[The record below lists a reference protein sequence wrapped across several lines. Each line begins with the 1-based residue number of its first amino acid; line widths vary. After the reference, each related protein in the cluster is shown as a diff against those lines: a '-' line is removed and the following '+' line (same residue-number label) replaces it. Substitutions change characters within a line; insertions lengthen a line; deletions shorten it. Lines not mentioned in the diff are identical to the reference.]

1 MRTAVDLYC
10 GCGGMSL
17 GAEMGDP
24 SLKTVYGADHDA
36 HAIATFAKNHPSAVA
51 DCIDASQISAK
62 RILEQTGVDHVDYLL
77 TGPSCQ
83 GVSTMGVFFSDDPRN
98 LLMVHF
104 ARVLNEFQR
113 LRKLP
118 TNVVFENVPGLV
130 YGKNVNIVRDLFA
143 FLESLGYAVAA
154 DVVSV
159 ASLGVPQLRYRF
171 FLHATLEDRPIV
183 YPQPVFA
190 DHGVNDS
197 LPRYVNVRDA
207 LSDLYD
213 AVPSPDGSAV
223 KYGRGRV
230 SEYQRLL
237 RSSSGQVRN
246 HWVADTQSMN
256 IRRIA
261 SVPQGGSWKDIPAG
275 LLPARFHQ
283 VRMTDYHTLYGRL
296 HEDNPAYT
304 ISAAF
309 GNVTSGCY
317 THPLRDRALSVREGA
332 RLQGFPDDY
341 ELAGPKNSQYRQV
354 GNAVP
359 PLAMAALMRI
369 WTAGS
374 TIRAATTPPR
384 ITASFLRSGKRLPVL
399 APRFRGRAS
408 SQTHAKN
415 GYGSGTFW
423 PKGWGKTPKFLPAG
437 DRNYRKSTEPLKFRK
452 TAWRRK
458 RDESY
463 LDPYV
468 RIAADTR
475 INPLKA
481 SGRVVVLEPAEL
493 LSEAELRSA
502 RRSCSDQFLQSAAI
516 AAALIATLPA
526 NTCVVTD
533 FKYTAS
539 RLLSFL
545 RRCRGKVLPAKGV
558 IDVFAGR
565 EFADL
570 DSPSHE
576 GILVFRP
583 FLPLA
588 ASKGRRVSVAEGHDV
603 RTLTRRELLGSLR
616 KEHVDERNN
625 DGGPP
630 LGTREIRRLR
640 PRQRSRQTI

>member
-1 MRTAVDLYC
+1 MRTAIDLYC

-36 HAIATFAKNHPSAVA
+36 HAMATFARNHPSAVA

-62 RILEQTGVDHVDYLL
+62 RILKQTGVDHIDYLL

-104 ARVLNEFQR
+104 ARVLNEFKK

-118 TNVVFENVPGLV
+118 TNIVFENVPGLV

-171 FLHATLEDRPIV
+171 FLHATLEERPIV

-190 DHGVNDS
+190 DPGVNES

-207 LSDLYD
+207 LSDLYS
-213 AVPSPDGSAV
+213 APLSPDGSSV
-223 KYGRGRV
+223 KYGRGKV

-237 RSSSGQVRN
+237 RSATGHVCN
-246 HWVADTQSMN
+246 HWVADTQSVN
-256 IRRIA
+256 RQRIA
-261 SVPQGGSWKDIPAG
+261 SVPQGGSWKDIPAS

-317 THPLRDRALSVREGA
+317 THPLQDRALSVREGA

-341 ELAGPKNSQYRQV
+341 ELLGPKNSQYRQV

-369 WTAGS
+369 WTADS
-374 TIRAATTPPR
+374 KVHAATMPPR
-384 ITASFLRSGKRLPVL
+384 ITASFIQSGKRLPVL
-399 APRFRGRAS
+399 APRFRGRIS
-408 SQTHAKN
+408 SQAHAKT

-423 PKGWGKTPKFLPAG
+423 PKGWGKSPKFLPMG
-437 DRNYRKSTEPLKFRK
+437 DRNYRKSSEPLKFRK
-452 TAWRRK
+452 TAWRKK

-468 RIAADTR
+468 RIAADMR
-475 INPLKA
+475 LDNAKLQ
-481 SGRVVVLEPAEL
+481 GRVFVLEPSQL
-493 LSEAELRSA
+493 LSEDETRTTT
-502 RRSCSDQFLQSAAI
+502 RNCSDQFLQSAAI
-516 AAALIATLPA
+516 AAALIARLPA
-526 NTCVVTD
+526 PACVLTD

-539 RLLSFL
+539 RLKSFL
-545 RRCRGKVLPAKGV
+545 RRCRGKALPAKSTV
-558 IDVFAGR
+558 DVFAGR
-565 EFADL
+565 ETAGIDI
-570 DSPSHE
+570 PSVE

-583 FLPLA
+583 FVPLVTT
-588 ASKGRRVSVAEGHDV
+588 KGRRVRVAEGHGL
-603 RTLTRRELLGSLR
+603 RILTQRELLDSLR
-616 KEHVDERNN
+616 KEREDEWDRNG
-625 DGGPP
+625 DPSMGP
-630 LGTREIRRLR
+630 RAARSLR
-640 PRQRSRQTI
+640 PRKRSRQTV